1 MAGLDDLRKRVEAA
15 EQHFGLIATQSRKYS
30 ERLTALV
37 SQMEQTHGEQQ
48 CEIAALNGRLGQFE
62 QENRQLKS
70 MLMGLLQ
77 AIESGGDRGI
87 DHAVRDLEGRIGRM
101 IGSAEA
107 APIEEAGVDA
117 DVDAD
122 LGFDLAPVPVEAEAD
137 GAEDAILDEGTG
149 DEDVAD
155 WGEPAAEET
164 ESMLPPVPETVAL
177 DDGPAEGDS
186 LSDSAT
192 ELLDRVE
199 AAASALLA
207 AGVDDEGDDEDDGG
221 ISQEIEALLASA
233 IHGEPAVGA
242 PAAGGTADEDAVA
255 EDDEMLMFLG
265 DDEVAEK
272 DAA

>member
-87 DHAVRDLEGRIGRM
+87 DHAVRDMEGRIGRM

-107 APIEEAGVDA
+107 APIEETGESA
-117 DVDAD
+117 DV
-122 LGFDLAPVPVEAEAD
+122 DLAPVPVEAEAD
-137 GAEDAILDEGTG
+137 GAEDAIPDEGTD

-155 WGEPAAEET
+155 WGEPVAEEA
-164 ESMLPPVPETVAL
+164 ESALSPVPETVAL
-177 DDGPAEGDS
+177 DDEPAEADS

-207 AGVDDEGDDEDDGG
+207 AGVDGGGDDEDDGG
-221 ISQEIEALLASA
+221 ISEEIEALLASA
-233 IHGEPAVGA
+233 IHGEPAIGA
-242 PAAGGTADEDAVA
+242 PAAGGTADEGAVA